1 MGLFEKKECV
11 NCGKMCGVFGR
22 SKTKDK
28 KILCSECAGKVENS
42 VFVSDFTY
50 DQYPALVE
58 RCNEND
64 KRLQEFNIDKVYYD
78 RIVIDETNN
87 WIAVFDDEV
96 YKVKKKDLLE
106 EKPHI
111 YDAKDLKFFLQKY
124 DIKKEEKALFG
135 ADIYIDFHTTMV
147 FEDEFV
153 PCPLNGVVE
162 SNRKIEVTGVFKKT
176 VENFYKPH
184 DLELYKFATE
194 ILKEK
199 GLERP
204 VEMQKGDTIESLDKY
219 APWFKVL
226 FELEKKE
233 IIDDGQVSNILDGI
247 TENMGIFGG
256 TKMSS
261 QIRKRFGA

>member
-87 WIAVFDDEV
+87 WIAILDDTVFT
-96 YKVKKKDLLE
+96 VKKKHLLTQ
-106 EKPHI
+106 KPHI
-111 YDAKDLKFFLQKY
+111 YDAKDLKFFLQKF
-124 DIKKEEKALFG
+124 DVKKEETTLLG
-135 ADIYIDFHTTMV
+135 TTIYINFSTTMV
-147 FEDEFV
+147 FEDEIV
-153 PCPLNGVVE
+153 PCPLNCVVE
-162 SNRKIEVTGVFKKT
+162 ENREVEVKGVFNKK
-176 VENFYKPH
+176 VEGFYKPY

-204 VEMQKGDTIESLDKY
+204 VEMQKGDTVESLDKY

-226 FELEKKE
+226 FELEKKK
-233 IIDDGQVSNILDGI
+233 IIDDDQVENILDGI

-256 TKMSS
+256 SKMSS

>member
-22 SKTKDK
+22 QKTEDK
-28 KILCSECAGKVENS
+28 KILCNDCANKAGNELS
-42 VFVSDFTY
+42 AWQYTY

-87 WIAVFDDEV
+87 WIAILDDTVFT
-96 YKVKKKDLLE
+96 VKKKHLLTQ
-106 EKPHI
+106 KPHV
-111 YDAKDLKFFLQKY
+111 YDAKDLKFFLQKF
-124 DIKKEEKALFG
+124 DIKKQETTLLG
-135 ADIYIDFHTTMV
+135 TTVYIDFHTTMV

-153 PCPLNGVVE
+153 PCPLNSVVE
-162 SNRKIEVTGVFKKT
+162 ENREVEVKGVFNKK
-176 VENFYKPH
+176 VEGFYKQG
-184 DLELYKFATE
+184 DLELFKFAND

-256 TKMSS
+256 SKMSS
-261 QIRKRFGA
+261 QIRKRFGV